1 MKIGILT
8 FCNGYNYGAILQ
20 CYALQRFLNNNKIDA
35 EIINFKKEKMFNK
48 KGYNFLSMSYLLRKI
63 YAFFYQK
70 QIKIKKTKF
79 NNFFKNNIRHFP
91 NDSVDENNVTE
102 IAKRYDIIIFG
113 SDQIWNMNEKIY
125 DRSKIFFGDF
135 EFSGK
140 RISYAASFGDSIE
153 VAKQNADYIKKMLK
167 KFDAISVREKTGND
181 FLSEY
186 GISNDLVVDPTL
198 LLKANEWNKL
208 CKKSTF
214 NKIPKKY
221 ILYYSV
227 NCKKYSWKIAK
238 KLSKLT
244 GIKVINLEEHPKI
257 FGANFINDYTEGPEE
272 FLYLIKNAEYIVT
285 NSFHG
290 TIFSLIFNKKLIPV
304 FENNSQGI
312 IKEERKYSLLEL
324 ADLLNIITTE
334 NMPLKV
340 TNYNVDYKKTSKKMN
355 KVITFSQNYLLE
367 KCGDKYDKF

>member
-1 MKIGILT
+1 
-8 FCNGYNYGAILQ
+8 
-20 CYALQRFLNNNKIDA
+20 
-35 EIINFKKEKMFNK
+35 
-48 KGYNFLSMSYLLRKI
+48 
-63 YAFFYQK
+63 
-70 QIKIKKTKF
+70 
-79 NNFFKNNIRHFP
+79 
-91 NDSVDENNVTE
+91 
-102 IAKRYDIIIFG
+102 
-113 SDQIWNMNEKIY
+113 MNEKIY

-227 NCKKYSWKIAK
+227 NCKIRKDQK
-238 KLSKLT
+238 
-244 GIKVINLEEHPKI
+244 
-257 FGANFINDYTEGPEE
+257 NFCI
-272 FLYLIKNAEYIVT
+272 
-285 NSFHG
+285 
-290 TIFSLIFNKKLIPV
+290 
-304 FENNSQGI
+304 
-312 IKEERKYSLLEL
+312 
-324 ADLLNIITTE
+324 
-334 NMPLKV
+334 
-340 TNYNVDYKKTSKKMN
+340 
-355 KVITFSQNYLLE
+355 
-367 KCGDKYDKF
+367 

>member
-208 CKKSTF
+208 CKKSIF